1 MRYICSTFREMSSQT
16 VLSDYICSSK
26 LSFLFLVPV
35 SFLFNVF
42 QYMVEVSF
50 SGLSCRGLSLRVYSD
65 APLTYI
71 SYQFFLNCSFF
82 PSKSIKNLYSKKR
95 LNAFVHTR
103 RKLNH
108 ITST

>member
-50 SGLSCRGLSLRVYSD
+50 SSLSCRGLSLRVYSD

-71 SYQFFLNCSFF
+71 SYQFFLNCSHF
-82 PSKSIKNLYSKKR
+82 PSKSIKKFLFKR
-95 LNAFVHTR
+95 ETECFWTYAQET
-103 RKLNH
+103 
-108 ITST
+108 